1 MPFIVNPEL
10 SVMTFGYEKCRCEF
24 TMQSVQEITKLSI
37 TKVFPLKTLCKDSHN
52 VFTRLGGDGSHQ
64 EAAATRRTL
73 QQCVARISSHG
84 RRRVLTIFTS
94 GKSAA
99 GRIFSQISGVLERI
113 SAASQ
118 LKVEERWQLLI
129 YYAFRKYQLVHR
141 MYPPLV
147 DDQIMLKI

>member
-1 MPFIVNPEL
+1 MP
-10 SVMTFGYEKCRCEF
+10 SVSAR
-24 TMQSVQEITKLSI
+24 SPKLSI
-37 TKVFPLKTLCKDSHN
+37 TKVFPLKALCESLHN
-52 VFTRLGGDGSHQ
+52 AFTRLGGDGSHQ
-64 EAAATRRTL
+64 EAATTRRTL

-84 RRRVLTIFTS
+84 RRRVLTIFTA